1 MSSRLQSSV
10 SSGTTKRDMAQAKQ
24 DKKSTQFKTAA
35 AGARGATATATATG
49 RPSADD
55 IQRMIQEAAYYRA
68 ERRGFGCGDEV
79 NDWLEAEAEINA
91 RFPQ

>member
-10 SSGTTKRDMAQAKQ
+10 SSGAAKRDMAQAKQ

-35 AGARGATATATATG
+35 AGTRGVTATATG

-68 ERRGFGCGDEV
+68 ERRGFGCGDDV